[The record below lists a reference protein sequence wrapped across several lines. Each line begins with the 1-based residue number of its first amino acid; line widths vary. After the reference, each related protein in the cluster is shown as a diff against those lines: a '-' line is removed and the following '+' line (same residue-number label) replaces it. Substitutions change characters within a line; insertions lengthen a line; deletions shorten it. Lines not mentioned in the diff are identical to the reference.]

1 MIIKSLKMKN
11 SYGYDEIPITILKF
25 SFPFIISP
33 RNLYFNNSF
42 PQVYYEKR
50 LKKAILKHV
59 YMNGD
64 NLLTTNYRPISLL
77 MSFSRI
83 FKTQIYSRLY
93 KHVCT
98 NNILVKK
105 QYGFR
110 INCSTEAA
118 SYSVINDILK
128 AINNIISVVGTFCDL
143 EKASDCVNHEIV
155 VDKLEFY
162 GISGKFVNLIQ
173 YYLRGR
179 YQKVPFDKFNAY
191 DGVSSR

>member
-1 MIIKSLKMKN
+1 
-11 SYGYDEIPITILKF
+11 
-25 SFPFIISP
+25 
-33 RNLYFNNSF
+33 
-42 PQVYYEKR
+42 
-50 LKKAILKHV
+50 
-59 YMNGD
+59 MNGD

-83 FKTQIYSRLY
+83 FKKQIYSRLY